1 MIAVAGTPADRLLA
15 NKISTNL
22 ADTNRFNL
30 KRLAVDVQRG
40 EVTIRGCVGS
50 FYERQI
56 AIQTCRLVPG
66 IDRLIDALDVADAA

>member
-1 MIAVAGTPADRLLA
+1 MDRLLA
-15 NKISTNL
+15 KKISTIL
-22 ADTNRFNL
+22 AETHRFHL
-30 KRLAVDVQRG
+30 KRLSVDVEGG
-40 EVTIRGCVGS
+40 EVTLRGRVGS